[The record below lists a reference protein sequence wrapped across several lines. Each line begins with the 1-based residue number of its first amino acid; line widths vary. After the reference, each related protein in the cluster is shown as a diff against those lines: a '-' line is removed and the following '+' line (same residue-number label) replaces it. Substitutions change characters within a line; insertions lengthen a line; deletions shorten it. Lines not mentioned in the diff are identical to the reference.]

1 MFPSPLYIYPPT
13 LILVSHTCQPTFISL
28 FLFSLCFQSTLIQGL
43 STIPWVPGFTYPIEP
58 FILRLKIA
66 YPSTIKGGKRMD
78 RLTIFKSKL
87 LKISWEGLVYYLLML
102 FCNLLFLFL
111 LLLSVVIVLPG
122 VLEAGDE
129 VVEDTKELVA
139 LSDSRVLAE
148 QATHSVE
155 LKYSIVSRQN

>member
-1 MFPSPLYIYPPT
+1 M
-13 LILVSHTCQPTFISL
+13 
-28 FLFSLCFQSTLIQGL
+28 
-43 STIPWVPGFTYPIEP
+43 
-58 FILRLKIA
+58 
-66 YPSTIKGGKRMD
+66 
-78 RLTIFKSKL
+78 
-87 LKISWEGLVYYLLML
+87 VYYLLML